1 MMVLLGDHAEYM
13 LRPSEERAHGA
24 GLVLAEAV
32 IGVGN
37 GLHSKAPLVLP
48 LLLQEDV
55 LDPSKVKPATQ
66 VCALHPGIVRLMMA
80 REERRNVILA
90 MRTRTDL

>member
-1 MMVLLGDHAEYM
+1 MRLWDRAEHA

-24 GLVLAEAV
+24 GLLLAEVV

-37 GLHSKAPLVLP
+37 GLHSKASLVLP

-55 LDPSKVKPATQ
+55 LDPSKVKPATE
-66 VCALHPGIVRLMMA
+66 VCALYMSECAEWLFGC
-80 REERRNVILA
+80 RRAV
-90 MRTRTDL
+90 